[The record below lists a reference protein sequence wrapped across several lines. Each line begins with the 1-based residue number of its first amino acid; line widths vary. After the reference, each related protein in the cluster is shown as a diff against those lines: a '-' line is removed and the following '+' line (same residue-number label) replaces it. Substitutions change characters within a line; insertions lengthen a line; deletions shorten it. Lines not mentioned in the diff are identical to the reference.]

1 MTDPATLTFRLAA
14 AADLPEIV
22 RLLADDHLGGSRE
35 RYSDPLPPDYAI
47 AFAGLQK
54 IGAEVILAM
63 DEAGAVIGCLQLL
76 VLPGLG
82 SLGKQRAQIEAVRI
96 DSRLR
101 GQGLGSALIRHAV
114 GRARERGC
122 KLVQLTSDNSRQG
135 AHRLYERLGFKA
147 SHVGMKLYLP

>member
-1 MTDPATLTFRLAA
+1 VNFRLATE
-14 AADLPEIV
+14 ADLPEIV

-35 RYSDPLPPDYAI
+35 RHTDPLPPEYGI
-47 AFAGLQK
+47 AFAALQK
-54 IGAEVILAM
+54 IGAEVILAE
-63 DEAGAVIGCLQLL
+63 DTAGRVIGCLQLL

-96 DSRLR
+96 ESSLR
-101 GQGLGSALIRHAV
+101 GKGLGSDLIRHAIA
-114 GRARERGC
+114 RAKQRGC

-147 SHVGMKLYLP
+147 SHVGMKLHLD

>member
-1 MTDPATLTFRLAA
+1 MTPAVLTFRLAT

-22 RLLADDHLGGSRE
+22 RLLADDHLGGKRE
-35 RYSDPLPPDYAI
+35 RYTDPLPPEYGI
-47 AFAGLQK
+47 AFAALQQ
-54 IGAEVILAM
+54 IGAEVILAL

-96 DSRLR
+96 DSHLR
-101 GQGLGSALIRHAV
+101 GKGLGSELIRHAI
-114 GRARERGC
+114 GRAKERGC
-122 KLVQLTSDNSRQG
+122 KMVQLTSDNSRQG

-147 SHVGMKLYLP
+147 SHVGMKLYLD

>member
-1 MTDPATLTFRLAA
+1 MTLTFRLAI
-14 AADLPEIV
+14 AADLSEIV

-35 RYSDPLPPDYAI
+35 RYSDPLPPDYGI
-47 AFAGLQK
+47 AFAALQK
-54 IGAEVILAM
+54 IGAEVILAE
-63 DEAGAVIGCLQLL
+63 DAAGKVIGCLQLL

-96 DSRLR
+96 ESSLR
-101 GQGLGSALIRHAV
+101 GKGLGSELIRHAIA
-114 GRARERGC
+114 RAKDRGC

-147 SHVGMKLYLP
+147 SHVGMKLYLV

>member
-1 MTDPATLTFRLAA
+1 MSLTFRLAT

-22 RLLADDHLGGSRE
+22 RLLADDHLGGGRE
-35 RYSDPLPPDYAI
+35 RHTDPLPAEYGI
-47 AFAGLQK
+47 AFAGLQR
-54 IGAEVILAM
+54 IGAEVILAL
-63 DEAGAVIGCLQLL
+63 DASGIVVGCLQLL

-96 DSRLR
+96 ESSLR
-101 GQGLGSALIRHAV
+101 GKGLGSELIRHAV
-114 GRARERGC
+114 TRAKEKGC

-147 SHVGMKLYLP
+147 SHVGMKLYLD

>member
-1 MTDPATLTFRLAA
+1 MSLTFRIAT

-22 RLLADDHLGGSRE
+22 RLLADDHLGGKRE
-35 RYSDPLPPDYAI
+35 RYTDPLPPEYGV

-54 IGAEVILAM
+54 MGAEVILALN
-63 DEAGAVIGCLQLL
+63 EAGAVIGCLQLL

-96 DSRLR
+96 ESSLR
-101 GQGLGSALIRHAV
+101 GKGLGSELIRHAV
-114 GRARERGC
+114 NRAKERDC
-122 KLVQLTSDNSRQG
+122 KMVQLTSDNSRQG

-147 SHVGMKLYLP
+147 SHVGMKLYLE

>member
-1 MTDPATLTFRLAA
+1 MKFRVAT

-35 RYSDPLPPDYAI
+35 RYTDPLPPDYGI

-54 IGAEVILAM
+54 IGAEVILAE
-63 DEAGAVIGCLQLL
+63 DESGKVIGCLQLL

-82 SLGKQRAQIEAVRI
+82 SLGKRRAQIEAVRI
-96 DSRLR
+96 ESALR
-101 GQGLGSALIRHAV
+101 GKGLGSELIRHAV
-114 GRARERGC
+114 RRAKERGC
-122 KLVQLTSDNSRQG
+122 KMVQLTSDNSRQG

-147 SHVGMKLYLP
+147 SHVGMKLYLD